1 MNLKQGALPF
11 KRAYLHILFSVVA
24 VFAAPNLAWA
34 NAEMCAQVF
43 ASPVEVLGRL
53 RTTFKPNDQY
63 SHTLK
68 KTLEVKDQCNLGT
81 CHLHTW
87 VSEIER
93 AYAERTRS
101 ELKLSTEYLSAMHWM
116 RRAFDTLHSS
126 DDKAEVGLGA
136 ASRASRQAILE
147 YGLMPESSWS
157 LGNEFMKAPIA
168 TRIQEYLRNIIG
180 RAKWQ
185 KARALEPEKQRE
197 IMVEAEKE
205 IKEVFASVFAGMPQR
220 FEHHG
225 LDYSPREF
233 ARLVFSDLFRPVDS
247 MFVAPANKPRTE
259 VQIHGANKTVF
270 TTPENIGRTIVEL
283 IKEGQDV
290 YLMYDHNAHFVDN
303 ATGVMSIAAFNVP
316 KSALP
321 LSREQREFYAAQ
333 DQRRLGAGYHAVHV
347 VGVDVDPRSGA
358 IIKMLVKNS
367 WGTKVGRQGYFDMY
381 WDYFVEF
388 VNGISYYSDAGVAV
402 PK

>member
-1 MNLKQGALPF
+1 MNSKPGTLPF
-11 KRAYLHILFSVVA
+11 KQAYLHILFSVVA
-24 VFAAPNLAWA
+24 VFAAPNLAFA

-43 ASPVEVLGRL
+43 SSPVEILGRL
-53 RTTFKPNDQY
+53 RTTFEHNDRY
-63 SHTLK
+63 SHALK
-68 KTLEVKDQCNLGT
+68 KNLAVKDQCNLGT
-81 CHLHTW
+81 CHLHAW

-93 AYAERTRS
+93 AYAQRTHTD
-101 ELKLSTEYLSAMHWM
+101 LKLSTEYLSAMHWM
-116 RRAFDTLHSS
+116 QRAFDTLHSA
-126 DDKAEVGLGA
+126 DDKAAVSLGA

-147 YGLMPESSWS
+147 YGLMPEGAWS
-157 LGNEFMKAPIA
+157 LGNDFMKAPTA

-185 KARALEPEKQRE
+185 RARSFDTDKQRE
-197 IMVEAEKE
+197 VIIEAEKE

-220 FEHHG
+220 FEHQG

-259 VQIHGANKTVF
+259 VQIHGVNKTVY
-270 TTPENIGRTIVEL
+270 TTPENIGATILEL

-290 YLMYDHNAHFVDN
+290 YLMYDHNGHFVDS
-303 ATGVMSIAAFNVP
+303 ATGIMSISAFNVP

-321 LSREQREFYAAQ
+321 LSREQRDFYATQ
-333 DQRRLGAGYHAVHV
+333 DQRPLGAGNHAVHV
-347 VGVDVDPRSGA
+347 VGVDVDPHTGA
-358 IIKMLVKNS
+358 IIKLLVKNS
-367 WGTKVGRQGYFDMY
+367 WGTKVGRNGYFDMY

-388 VNGISYYSDAGVAV
+388 V
-402 PK
+402 